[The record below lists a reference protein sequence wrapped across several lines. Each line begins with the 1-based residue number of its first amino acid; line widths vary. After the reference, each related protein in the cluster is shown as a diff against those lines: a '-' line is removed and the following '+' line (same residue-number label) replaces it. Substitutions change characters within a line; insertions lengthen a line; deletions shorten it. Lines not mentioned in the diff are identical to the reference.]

1 MKSRRTW
8 YITNVIDKEW
18 ACLAVV
24 PAVDVST
31 TGTLWEGIF
40 VLPSQSYRIFPAH
53 PPPGLRPKL
62 IPIQRKPMLDSSC
75 MNMPIRISP
84 DIVRQ

>member
-1 MKSRRTW
+1 MGLSRGRTSRRC
-8 YITNVIDKEW
+8 IDYRYPVGRCFFW
-18 ACLAVV
+18 
-24 PAVDVST
+24 
-31 TGTLWEGIF
+31 
-40 VLPSQSYRIFPAH
+40 PSQSYRIFPAH